1 MFPQYLDWINVMTY
15 DYHGQWDKKTGQFR
29 QKYINWI
36 KLFSYYMNDFELLM
50 YKGHVAP
57 MYEHPDDDFYFFNA
71 VKINFLRPKN
81 LAIFG
86 IHKCSNMLGWGET

>member
-1 MFPQYLDWINVMTY
+1 
-15 DYHGQWDKKTGQFR
+15 
-29 QKYINWI
+29 
-36 KLFSYYMNDFELLM
+36 MNDFELLM